1 MLNKHARWIFT
12 EPITRLAFW
21 LHSVGVSPN
30 VVTCIGF
37 SLTFLSAI
45 VIAQGNFVVGG
56 LIFALGAILDML
68 DGTLARLSEPSIFGA
83 FLDSTLDRYSESSVL
98 LALVYHYLT
107 FNVSGR
113 QEVVLIFFVLV
124 GSIMVSYTRARAEG
138 LNVECKV
145 GFLQR
150 PERVVLLLA
159 GLLSGGLIMLPILWL
174 LAILTNFT
182 ALQRIYEVY
191 WRTTQTQM
199 GVPPQE
205 KT

>member
-37 SLTFLSAI
+37 TLTFLSAI

-68 DGTLARLSEPSIFGA
+68 DGTLARLTEPSIFGA

-107 FNVSGR
+107 FNVNGR

-191 WRTTQTQM
+191 WRTTQAQM

>member
-107 FNVSGR
+107 FNVNGR